1 MDSSKKEQAWVGL
14 FVLIASGLLLAT
26 IFALTGAFGREGDTY
41 RAYFRFAGGLEPGA
55 TVRVGGIKVGRVEH
69 LRRDPQ
75 NPARV
80 EVVLR
85 VKPGTLIKSD
95 SIAKI
100 TSLSALGENYLEVT
114 LGGAA
119 APPAAPGSV
128 LESKEFFGIGEL
140 SETLSSLSPEV
151 QRLVKALNQRVA
163 ELQQTIARVNDLI
176 NDTNRANVSASI
188 GNVRGLLEENRPAL
202 RKTIANVETASA
214 KVAPLLD
221 DFKKAA
227 KDADEA
233 ITRVD
238 ALLGENRADI
248 REAVAKLRE
257 TLTHADS
264 LVGQLD
270 RTTGFNAENIDEIFA
285 NIRLATENLK
295 QFTDRIR
302 SRPDS
307 LIRSSAPPDRKP
319 GQPPKK

>member
-14 FVLIASGLLLAT
+14 FVLVASGLLLAT
-26 IFALTGAFGREGDTY
+26 IFALSGAFGRAGDTY

-55 TVRVGGIKVGRVEH
+55 TVRLGGIKVGRVEQ
-69 LRRDPQ
+69 LRVDPQ

-80 EVVLR
+80 EVLLR
-85 VKPGTLIKSD
+85 VKPGTPIKTD

-114 LGGAA
+114 LGNPA

-128 LESKEFFGIGEL
+128 LQSKEFFGIGEL

-151 QRLVKALNQRVA
+151 QQLVKSLNQRVA
-163 ELQQTIARVNDLI
+163 ELQETIARVNDLL
-176 NDTNRANVSASI
+176 NENNRANISASI
-188 GNVRGLLEENRPAL
+188 GNVRGLLEENRPKL
-202 RKTIANVETASA
+202 RSTMSNVETASA

-221 DFKKAA
+221 DFKKTVN
-227 KDADEA
+227 DADTA
-233 ITRVD
+233 LNRVD
-238 ALLGENRADI
+238 SLVGENRPDI

-257 TLTHADS
+257 TLNHSNS
-264 LVGQLD
+264 LVDQLN
-270 RTTGFNAENIDEIFA
+270 RTVGFNAENIDEILE

-307 LIRSSAPPDRKP
+307 LIRSSGPPERKP